1 MAPHMGKDWD
11 PYMVARDRSGRR
23 VDRNGRERESIRT
36 GNAVFNGRE
45 LRMMI
50 GIGLALAIILF
61 EGTRSGF
68 GFGMLADD
76 TPQNKSAPQHSAAP
90 APNGDADPA
99 GEPLRPQVTRGGG
112 EAARATASLLRGV
125 TVRPETIRPIDGGS
139 FALHGERIRLA
150 DIETP
155 DMRALCPY
163 EAALGARAAQRLAA
177 LLRAGPFQLGE
188 SFGRDADSQ
197 GRKLR
202 IVSRGGQSLGET
214 MIADGLARP
223 WSTVPSPWCATGL
236 GEL

>member
-1 MAPHMGKDWD
+1 MGKDWD

-23 VDRNGRERESIRT
+23 IDQNGRRQDERIRT

-68 GFGMLADD
+68 GFGMLASDA
-76 TPQNKSAPQHSAAP
+76 PENKAAP
-90 APNGDADPA
+90 IRPPAPAAAATADPA
-99 GEPLRPQVTRGGG
+99 AEALRPRAARNDIGGG
-112 EAARATASLLRGV
+112 GTAGATSLLRGV
-125 TVRPETIRPIDGGS
+125 TVRPDTVRPIDGGS
-139 FALHGERIRLA
+139 FALHGDRIRLA
-150 DIETP
+150 DIHTP
-155 DMRALCPY
+155 NMRAPCPH
-163 EAALGARAAQRLAA
+163 EAMLGARAAQRLAT
-177 LLRAGPFQLGE
+177 LLRAGPFQLSE
-188 SFGRDADSQ
+188 SFGRDADSE

-202 IVSRGGQSLGET
+202 IASRGGQSLGDS

-223 WSTVPSPWCATGL
+223 WSTVPNPWCAAGL